1 MVITKPETFS
11 KKVLTSTKGSNGGG
25 STGDPIDKFIPSI
38 NPGFFCFLPL
48 KTDTKTTGDKN
59 VISMEVKRPEDA
71 DFIKELINNLG
82 RWDSNILFNIYHN
95 EETNSQDKKM
105 KPDSGVSS
113 SDQNPLV
120 FYEIPDLSKKSEE
133 EFIKYV
139 KANNLSKSVVKAYLS
154 NNDKWREIEDMVFD
168 YFRSEREEA
177 RDICLS
183 RRAESYMAQRKRL
196 KALTAFQDEMRQI
209 DAEIWAS
216 RCKTNEKISDIYYKA
231 LFGGSS

>member
-25 STGDPIDKFIPSI
+25 STGEPIDKFIPFI
-38 NPGFFCFLPL
+38 NPGFSCFLPM
-48 KTDTKTTGDKN
+48 KTGTKATGDKN

-82 RWDSNILFNIYHN
+82 GWDSNTVFNIYHN
-95 EETNSQDKKM
+95 EEKKSQDKNV
-105 KPDSGVSS
+105 KPEIGVSA
-113 SDQNPLV
+113 DQNPLV
-120 FYEIPDLSKKSEE
+120 PYEIPDLSKKSEE
-133 EFIKYV
+133 EFMKYA
-139 KANNLSKSVVKAYLS
+139 KANNLSKNVVKAYLS

-177 RDICLS
+177 RNICLNRMS
-183 RRAESYMAQRKRL
+183 ESQMAQRKRL
-196 KALTAFQDEMRQI
+196 KSLTAFQDEIRQI
-209 DAEIWAS
+209 DAEIWAN